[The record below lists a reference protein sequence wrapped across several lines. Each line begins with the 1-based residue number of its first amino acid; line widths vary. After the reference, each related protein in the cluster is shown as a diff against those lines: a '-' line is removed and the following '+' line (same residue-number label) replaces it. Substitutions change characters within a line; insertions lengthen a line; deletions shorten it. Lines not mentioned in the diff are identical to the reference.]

1 LLASLALERCGTWA
15 LEGATLLAGSGDHN
29 DPLEP
34 LLTEE
39 DVSRLTGRSRSA
51 LQRDRRLGSGP
62 FFVKLNGQIRYEPT
76 KVRDWLDARLHRST
90 ADYEPPEVA

>member
-1 LLASLALERCGTWA
+1 MT
-15 LEGATLLAGSGDHN
+15 
-29 DPLEP
+29 PLEP